1 MWHIYD
7 QVNNLDSMRNP
18 GVIIFKAKIYYFFLK
33 LKINKSKIILNKDT
47 PIDEDDQILG
57 L

>member
-7 QVNNLDSMRNP
+7 QVINLDLMRNP
-18 GVIIFKAKIYYFFLK
+18 GVIIFKAEIYYFFIK
-33 LKINKSKIILNKDT
+33 LKKKSKIILNKDT
-47 PIDEDDQILG
+47 PIDEDDPILW